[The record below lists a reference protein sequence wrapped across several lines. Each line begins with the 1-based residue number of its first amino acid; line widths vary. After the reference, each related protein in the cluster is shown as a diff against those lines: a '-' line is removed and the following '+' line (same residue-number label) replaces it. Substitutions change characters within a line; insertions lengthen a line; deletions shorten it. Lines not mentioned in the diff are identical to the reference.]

1 MTEIEKRK
9 NRGHGEGTIR
19 KRADG
24 RWMAQLMVGYKPDGA
39 RDIRSVYGKTRGECQ
54 KKLDD
59 LRRRRDEGLL
69 GDPGAGKET
78 VEAFLLRW
86 LEAIQGT
93 RRDSTLYR
101 YRVLVHT
108 HLIPAIGKLRL
119 ADLKPQHLVAL
130 YAQARKTGKRVK
142 VKDEDRPSDSTP
154 KRGRKARTREERT
167 GLSPRT
173 VKYLHTTLKLAL
185 DMAVKWGAVPR
196 NVARAVDAPR
206 VPKVRVQAMHPAE
219 VSKLLT
225 SSTEAGDRLGALWTV
240 AVYSGAREGELL
252 GLTWGDVDFDHGTM
266 TIWRTLVGRHQDGS
280 PRFNETKTDKGRRT
294 LSLDA
299 DALEAL
305 RLHRDR
311 QQWDRQRLGEGY
323 KDYGLVFA
331 SEVGTPLNP
340 SNVIHRFKRALRRA
354 GLSESYSPHSLRHAN
369 ATLQLASGVA
379 TKVASERLG
388 HSTVQITQD
397 LYQHVLRELDESA
410 ATKIGDVLR
419 AERDKA
425 V

>member
-1 MTEIEKRK
+1 
-9 NRGHGEGTIR
+9 
-19 KRADG
+19 
-24 RWMAQLMVGYKPDGA
+24 MVGTKPDGK

-54 KKLDD
+54 KKLAD

-86 LEAIQGT
+86 LDAIQGT

-101 YRVLVHT
+101 YRVLIHT
-108 HLIPAIGKLRL
+108 HLIPSLGKIRL
-119 ADLKPQHLVAL
+119 ADLKPQHLVGL
-130 YAQARKTGKRVK
+130 YAEARKTGKRVK
-142 VKDEDRPSDSTP
+142 VKDAAEAVKGAP
-154 KRGRKARTREERT
+154 KNPGKAPIREERV

-196 NVARAVDAPR
+196 NVARAIDAPR

-219 VSKLLT
+219 AAKLLAT
-225 SSTEAGDRLGALWTV
+225 AIDAGDRLATLWTV

-252 GLTWGDVDFDHGTM
+252 GLTWDDLDFDHGTV
-266 TIWRTLVGRHQDGS
+266 TIWRTLFGRQSDGS
-280 PRFNETKTDKGRRT
+280 PTLNETKTDKGRRT

-323 KDYGLVFA
+323 RDFDLVFA

-354 GLSESYSPHSLRHAN
+354 GLPESYSPHSLRHAN

-388 HSTVQITQD
+388 HSNVQITQD
-397 LYQHVLRELDESA
+397 LYQHVLKELDETA

-419 AERDKA
+419 AERSKA
-425 V
+425 I

>member
-1 MTEIEKRK
+1 
-9 NRGHGEGTIR
+9 
-19 KRADG
+19 
-24 RWMAQLMVGYKPDGA
+24 MAQLMVGYKADGK

-54 KKLDD
+54 KKFAD

-69 GDPGAGKET
+69 GEPGAGKET
-78 VEAFLLRW
+78 VESFLLRW

-93 RRDSTLYR
+93 RRESTLYR

-108 HLIPAIGKLRL
+108 HLIPSLGKIRL
-119 ADLKPQHLVAL
+119 ADLKPQHLVDL
-130 YAQARKTGKRVK
+130 YAEARKTGKRVK
-142 VKDEDRPSDSTP
+142 AKDEVATAVDAPK
-154 KRGRKARTREERT
+154 KRGGTRGREERT

-185 DMAVKWGAVPR
+185 DMAVRWGSVPR
-196 NVARAVDAPR
+196 NVARVIDTPR
-206 VPKVRVQAMHPAE
+206 VPTVRVQAIHPAD
-219 VSKLLT
+219 VAKLLDT
-225 SSTEAGDRLGALWTV
+225 AFVAEDRLATLWTV

-252 GLTWGDVDFDHGTM
+252 GVTWDDIDFDRSTV
-266 TIWRTLVGRHQDGS
+266 TIWRTLVGRHEDGS
-280 PRFNETKTDKGRRT
+280 PKLNETKTDKGRRT
-294 LSLDA
+294 LSLDK

-311 QQWDRQRLGEGY
+311 QQWGRQHLGEAY
-323 KDYGLVFA
+323 RNDGLVFA
-331 SEVGTPLNP
+331 SEVGTPLNA

-397 LYQHVLRELDESA
+397 LYQHVLKGLDETA

-419 AERDKA
+419 AVRRKA
-425 V
+425 I